1 MSLKLPPFDK
11 EAEQSVLGGCLLS
24 TDAARRSAS
33 IIEPDDFYFDEH
45 RIIFK
50 AVTDLL
56 REDKPTDIVTVQ
68 GKLKEQR
75 QLSKIGGVSYLA
87 SLAEAVP
94 NWANTP
100 YYAQVVKDKS
110 LRRQIIK
117 AGSMISEL
125 GFELDDVN
133 SLVHQARSLLDISN
147 QNEIKSVAERMYNI
161 LEQIDKE
168 PPDIPLGIKEL
179 DKLVRLYKG
188 DLVLIEGQRKN
199 GKTTFSMNLLLR
211 WLKKGYKCM
220 LATYEVPADIRY
232 IPMLSMIYAQK
243 RPYNKD
249 EELQQVAHFISDLGK
264 KLYTL
269 PENTYLEDFE
279 TAVLDFV
286 KENHIDFIVVDYDQ
300 LVKTKERYKTEERRV
315 SAISR
320 AFKHI
325 AMEGDCVVIMLSQV
339 NKEGEGRWSAEK
351 ENDASVVI
359 RLEKDPVLNE
369 IQVWIAY
376 NRYGK
381 ALSKE
386 NAVILQIDWDKR
398 LIENE

>member
-1 MSLKLPPFDK
+1 MSLKVPPFDR

-33 IIEPDDFYFDEH
+33 LVSSEDFYFDSH

-50 AVTDLL
+50 AIESLL
-56 REDKPTDIVTVQ
+56 IENKPTDIVSVK
-68 GKLKEQR
+68 GKLEEKR
-75 QLSKIGGVSYLA
+75 QLIEVGGISYLA
-87 SLAEAVP
+87 KLANSVP
-94 NWANTP
+94 NWANAP
-100 YYAQVVKDKS
+100 YYAKVVKDKS
-110 LRRQIIK
+110 LRRQIIE
-117 AGSMISEL
+117 AGNKISEL
-125 GFELDDVN
+125 GFQLDDVN
-133 SLVHQARSLLDISN
+133 SLIHQARNFLNISD
-147 QNEIKSVAERMYNI
+147 QNSIQSVAERMYNI
-161 LEQIDKE
+161 LDKINKE

-179 DKLVRLYKG
+179 DKLVRLYNG

-220 LATYEVPADIRY
+220 LATYEVPADVRY
-232 IPMLSMIYAQK
+232 IPMLSMMYAK
-243 RPYNKD
+243 KYPYNKD
-249 EELQQVAHFISDLGK
+249 EELQQVATFISDLGEQF
-264 KLYTL
+264 YTL

-286 KENHIDFIVVDYDQ
+286 KENNIDFIVVDYDQ
-300 LVKTKERYKTEERRV
+300 LVKTKEKYRTEERRV

-351 ENDASVVI
+351 ENDASVVL

-369 IQVWIAY
+369 LKIWIAY

-386 NAVILQIDWDKR
+386 NAISLIIDWDRR